1 MKELPAISEAEWEV
15 MKILW
20 SRSPQSANEVIE
32 ALEGVTDWKPKT
44 VRTLISRLV
53 QKNAI
58 AFQDTGRTYFYYPLV
73 SQDDYVQVETQSLLK
88 RLYGGAIKPLLVNFL
103 REQKL
108 SSDEISELRRIL
120 DEKTDTELNNGRRK
134 DR

>member
-53 QKNAI
+53 QKKAI
-58 AFQDTGRTYFYYPLV
+58 AFQETGRTYLYYPLV
-73 SQDDYVQVETQSLLK
+73 SQDDYVQVETQSFLK

-120 DEKTDTELNNGRRK
+120 DTELNNDRRK